1 MKITSITSVG
11 CLPLS
16 NLLDG
21 LIVKDQSG
29 FFVVETAD
37 GARYTCRLRGRLM
50 EEAQSSDIAA
60 IGDRVRFS
68 LNDDG
73 TGSIEE
79 IEERS
84 SVVSRALRTAG
95 VRGAGSP
102 EREAVIIAN
111 ADQALLVFAAA
122 QPDPNPRMIDRFIV
136 MGEKGGL
143 DIFLVINKTD
153 LEKKHDAH
161 GLMAVYE
168 RIGYR
173 VLYTSAVEGEGLDTL
188 RDCLRDKISVFT
200 GPSGVGKTSLLNRV
214 QEGLGR
220 AVKGVSRYHL
230 EGQHTT
236 RDSELVKLAFGGYLA
251 DTPGM
256 RNLSIWDVEPEELD
270 GYFREIAAIV
280 QDCRFADCMHRSEP
294 GCAVRAAVEAGEI
307 ARSRYNSYLALREE
321 IEAAYAL

>member
-1 MKITSITSVG
+1 M
-11 CLPLS
+11 S
-16 NLLDG
+16 NLLNG

-29 FFVVETAD
+29 FFEIETPD

-60 IGDRVRFS
+60 IGDRVMFS

-73 TGSIEE
+73 SGSIEE
-79 IEERS
+79 IAERK

-102 EREAVIIAN
+102 ERESVIIAN
-111 ADQALLVFAAA
+111 ADQALFVFAAA
-122 QPDPNPRMIDRFIV
+122 QPEPSPRMIDRFIV

-143 DIFLVINKTD
+143 DICLVINKID
-153 LEKKHDAH
+153 LDKQDHSLKLKET
-161 GLMAVYE
+161 YE
-168 RIGYR
+168 RIGYP
-173 VLYTSAVEGEGLDTL
+173 VLYTSAVQNIGLDAL
-188 RDCLRDKISVFT
+188 RDRLRGKISVFT

-220 AVKGVSRYHL
+220 SVKDVSRYHL

-236 RDSELVKLAFGGYLA
+236 RDSELVKLEIGGYLA
-251 DTPGM
+251 DTPGL
-256 RNLSIWDVEPEELD
+256 RSLNIWDVEPEELD
-270 GYFREIAAIV
+270 GYFREIAAKV
-280 QDCRFADCMHRSEP
+280 QECRFADCNHRNEP

-307 ARSRYNSYLALREE
+307 ARSRYHSYMALREE
-321 IEAAYAL
+321 LEAAYAL